1 MFNRTSSVPGTRSK
15 TEIALGR
22 VSLTPTQKLW
32 TLFLQVW
39 SFSRPKGNFH
49 YTPNRDFRVMF
60 FAPAPESRSEALV
73 SASRYFARW
82 TDSYD
87 LLRNLF
93 YVNGRTQLLTNKFFI
108 EEALAFNWQ
117 YSLKNYK
124 LFRYVQPFF
133 MLKDAVH
140 GESIHSSIFSMFMQK
155 LDFLIIT
162 DLKNH
167 FTLLGYLR
175 RYNLYSIGLIPSNYS
190 PWKVSYPIPT
200 FSDSQL
206 DQYLFLRW
214 LVSIKHSSTYER
226 YRHSLQMWSRRH
238 I

>member
-1 MFNRTSSVPGTRSK
+1 MCF
-15 TEIALGR
+15 
-22 VSLTPTQKLW
+22 
-32 TLFLQVW
+32 VW
-39 SFSRPKGNFH
+39 SFSRPEGNFH

-60 FAPAPESRSEALV
+60 FAPSPESREEALL

-93 YVNGRTQLLTNKFFI
+93 YVNARTQLLTNKFFTD
-108 EEALAFNWQ
+108 EALTFNWQ

-124 LFRYVQPFF
+124 LFRYVQPLF

-140 GESIHSSIFSMFMQK
+140 GESIHSSIFTMFMQK
-155 LDFLIIT
+155 LDVLVIT

-175 RYNLYSIGLIPSNYS
+175 RYNLYSVGLIPSNYS

-206 DQYLFLRW
+206 DQYLFIRW

-226 YRHSLQMWSRRH
+226 YLNSLNR
-238 I
+238 